1 MGNINDNYSEQ
12 EYANIDI
19 SKLPELEKL
28 MLHKLYVLNEK
39 FKANFREYNFH
50 VLYKELLNFCTVDLS
65 SFYFDI
71 RKDTLYC
78 DKKNS
83 DKRQSCILILNT
95 ILDALLKWFAPILS
109 FTTEEIF
116 SLLNKDEKNSIHLK
130 KFPEFPK
137 SWKDDEL
144 NNNWNQINKI
154 RDIANISIEEKRAAK
169 TIGSS
174 LETAIDIRL
183 TKDLYD
189 IAKKYDFSEICI
201 TSLANTI
208 LDDNA
213 KNNIEVKTSK
223 AKGKKCPVCWKIT
236 EAECER
242 HPT

>member
-1 MGNINDNYSEQ
+1 M
-12 EYANIDI
+12 
-19 SKLPELEKL
+19 
-28 MLHKLYVLNEK
+28 
-39 FKANFREYNFH
+39 
-50 VLYKELLNFCTVDLS
+50 
-65 SFYFDI
+65 
-71 RKDTLYC
+71 
-78 DKKNS
+78 
-83 DKRQSCILILNT
+83 
-95 ILDALLKWFAPILS
+95 DALLKWFAPILS

-137 SWKDDEL
+137 SWKDDKL
-144 NNNWNQINKI
+144 NDNWNKINKI

-174 LETAIDIRL
+174 LETSIDIRL

-189 IAKKYDFSEICI
+189 LAKKYDFSEICI

-208 LDDNA
+208 LDENA
-213 KNNIEVKTSK
+213 KDNIEVKTSK

-236 EAECER
+236 ETECER